1 MQYHQLSEYMMQ
13 KRLDLLDGE
22 LEYGTISMDGDDA
35 FAAEYIEHKR
45 EQYRHDF
52 WEGED
57 EED

>member
-1 MQYHQLSEYMMQ
+1 MSQLSEYMMQ

-22 LEYGTISMDGDDA
+22 LEYGTIGMDGDDA